1 MKKDF
6 EKGMDLKQ
14 IEEVCDNNWQMLW
27 DYKHYLNEDG
37 KAVLNTFSAI
47 SWYIPFCK
55 NTDDLAELL
64 IEDIEGDDKT
74 SQVRSDDTEVIKNI
88 RAFIKNILNK

>member
-47 SWYIPFCK
+47 SWYISIF
-55 NTDDLAELL
+55 
-64 IEDIEGDDKT
+64 
-74 SQVRSDDTEVIKNI
+74 
-88 RAFIKNILNK
+88 